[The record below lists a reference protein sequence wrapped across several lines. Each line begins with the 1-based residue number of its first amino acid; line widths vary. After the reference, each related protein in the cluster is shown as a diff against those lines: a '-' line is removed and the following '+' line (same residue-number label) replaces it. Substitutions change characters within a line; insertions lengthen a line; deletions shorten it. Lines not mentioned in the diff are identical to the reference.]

1 MYRDSRYLLDISY
14 NLKTDII
21 AGVLFRFEPQ
31 AGMWRYRL
39 RGLVDLGGLSGA
51 KHGNRWVYL
60 LKMAIEI
67 VDLPIKNGD
76 FP

>member
-14 NLKTDII
+14 NLQKISSP
-21 AGVLFRFEPQ
+21 VCHFKEPQ
-31 AGMWRYRL
+31 AGMWRYGL

>member
-1 MYRDSRYLLDISY
+1 MCYNGVYMAWCTSRFGHFVQEAVTVPSPPAATLESTRVP
-14 NLKTDII
+14 NLVPANI
-21 AGVLFRFEPQ
+21 A
-31 AGMWRYRL
+31 M
-39 RGLVDLGGLSGA
+39 
-51 KHGNRWVYL
+51 

>member
-1 MYRDSRYLLDISY
+1 
-14 NLKTDII
+14 
-21 AGVLFRFEPQ
+21 
-31 AGMWRYRL
+31 MWRYGL

-67 VDLPIKNGD
+67 VDLPIKNCD

>member
-1 MYRDSRYLLDISY
+1 LPGKAGAPRGWPSHAVKTWWILDPNGGY
-14 NLKTDII
+14 PAWKT
-21 AGVLFRFEPQ
+21 
-31 AGMWRYRL
+31 Y
-39 RGLVDLGGLSGA
+39 
-51 KHGNRWVYL
+51 KKL